1 MSKPFRAGYVMVA
14 PTIGVKHVT
23 KTIMLLTN
31 KISIKSFRMLR
42 TEVITW
48 TTSEEGNSFQI
59 VANARTSLVHSLT
72 LSG

>member
-1 MSKPFRAGYVMVA
+1 MVA

-42 TEVITW
+42 TEVISW
-48 TTSEEGNSFQI
+48 TTSKKGY
-59 VANARTSLVHSLT
+59 SL
-72 LSG
+72 

>member
-1 MSKPFRAGYVMVA
+1 MVA

-42 TEVITW
+42 TEVISW
-48 TTSEEGNSFQI
+48 TTSEEGYSIQI
-59 VANARTSLVHSLT
+59 EASAKTSLVPSRNV
-72 LSG
+72 SG

>member
-1 MSKPFRAGYVMVA
+1 MVA

-42 TEVITW
+42 TEVISW
-48 TTSEEGNSFQI
+48 TTSEEGYWLFVTNYGKFFC
-59 VANARTSLVHSLT
+59 VFR
-72 LSG
+72 